1 MSLLDKSVVLLPP
14 YATKSIYMVVKEFE
28 HKGTAKVRLRHP
40 ETGSEHAK
48 PVSQIRIAEDA
59 EIAAGHRIEPHEAFQ
74 EWFKTQP
81 FYSDLLIQFGD
92 AIFDFER
99 VDQSYRKLPVN
110 IAWITWQQN
119 SVEVYRLK
127 LWYKNVKLQ
136 LENKEIDA
144 VNDAKKIDELQKRV
158 DELENTQ
165 SRFELKAEE
174 AECVSI
180 CLDDHGVAKCDQ
192 DGNSYSLWGRVCQF
206 KKTSN
211 FTEDDL
217 ERIYWEF
224 DSERAKKGE
233 ERLRF
238 KEALRGLLE
247 QALKGG
253 AE

>member
-48 PVSQIRIAEDA
+48 PASHVRLANNDEL
-59 EIAAGHRIEPHEAFQ
+59 AAGHRIQPHEVFQ
-74 EWFKTQP
+74 EWFKFQP
-81 FYSDLLIQFGD
+81 FYAKLVYIHGD
-92 AIFDFER
+92 RIFDFDAAE
-99 VDQSYRKLPVN
+99 QTYHCLPVN
-110 IAWITWQQN
+110 ISWLTWQERQR
-119 SVEVYRLK
+119 EV
-127 LWYKNVKLQ
+127 
-136 LENKEIDA
+136 
-144 VNDAKKIDELQKRV
+144 DELQKRV

-180 CLDDHGVAKCDQ
+180 CLDDHAVAKCDE
-192 DGNSYSLWGRVCQF
+192 DGTEYSLWGRVCQF

-224 DSERAKKGE
+224 DSERKKGE

-247 QALKGG
+247 QAIKGG